1 MPEVLPDWFGRL
13 LVKKAKDGMESIAS
27 GEGSIAWCGGFLWVQ
42 IAAKLLRVLVH
53 FLFGL

>member
-42 IAAKLLRVLVH
+42 IAVKLLRVLVH